1 MSCICLWPHNR
12 SKEVCA
18 GATCIHKGHNSRWQC
33 GCSLV
38 QPRLSVPQSAWTETG
53 QLCVQCGAAY
63 WLWVLSQLGWPGN
76 LSSLNSIAYLWRFSI
91 GVRKLSQSFLKLIL
105 ATILAIASGFIL
117 VITKLILSYLFK
129 WVGKFLVTLKNLY
142 NFKNRFKNAS
152 SI

>member
-33 GCSLV
+33 GCTLV
-38 QPRLSVPQSAWTETG
+38 QPGLSVPQSAWTETR

-63 WLWVLSQLGWPGN
+63 WLRVLSQLGWPGN
-76 LSSLNSIAYLWRFSI
+76 LSSLFVKVFNWRKKI
-91 GVRKLSQSFLKLIL
+91 TQSFLKLIL

-129 WVGKFLVTLKNLY
+129 WIGEFLVTFKSLYNLKNRY
-142 NFKNRFKNAS
+142 KNAS
-152 SI
+152 CIEVK